1 MMLSGTSMNMMD
13 LNMWL
18 KTIGLGVNMFDI
30 EEIRLGR
37 TLGRVIEEEI
47 KKGNKLP
54 DEVLRAYEELYKHW
68 QLQMD
73 RELS

>member
-1 MMLSGTSMNMMD
+1 
-13 LNMWL
+13 MWL
-18 KTIGLGVNMFDI
+18 KTTGLGVNMYGDLD
-30 EEIRLGR
+30 EIRLAR
-37 TLGRVIEEEI
+37 TLGRAIEEEI
-47 KKGNKLP
+47 KKGNKVP

>member
-1 MMLSGTSMNMMD
+1 MSMMV

-30 EEIRLGR
+30 EEIRLAR
-37 TLGRVIEEEI
+37 TLGRAIEEEI
-47 KKGNKLP
+47 KKGNKIP
-54 DEVLRAYEELYKHW
+54 DEVLRAYEELYRFW
-68 QLQMD
+68 QVQMA

>member
-1 MMLSGTSMNMMD
+1 MNMMV

>member
-1 MMLSGTSMNMMD
+1 MYGD
-13 LNMWL
+13 L
-18 KTIGLGVNMFDI
+18 D
-30 EEIRLGR
+30 EIRLAR
-37 TLGRVIEEEI
+37 ILGRAIEEEI
-47 KKGNKLP
+47 KKGNKVP

>member
-1 MMLSGTSMNMMD
+1 MD
-13 LNMWL
+13 LNMWQ

-30 EEIRLGR
+30 EEIRLAR
-37 TLGRVIEEEI
+37 TLGRAIEEEI
-47 KKGNKLP
+47 KKGNKIP

>member
-1 MMLSGTSMNMMD
+1 MNMMD

-54 DEVLRAYEELYKHW
+54 DEVLRAYEELYRHW
-68 QLQMD
+68 QLQMA